1 MSSPSKD
8 QENPLRDHMVKNS
21 HTNSWSLPKTMI
33 CFIVLVSLPYVF
45 YSLILLYSSDTPNHE
60 PVIRIHRQHSRNKVL
75 VPTNVPSSDDTED
88 KTSLKHVVFGIGA
101 SSSTWEHRRNYIRTW
116 WRPNV
121 TRGHVWLDK
130 PVKNSSI
137 DHLLPPIKV
146 SGDTSK
152 FQYKNPIGTRDA
164 IRISRIVSESFRL
177 GLNDVRWFVMGDDDT
192 VFFLDNL
199 ARVLSKYDH
208 NEYYYIGY
216 PSESHLQN
224 LAFYYAMGFGGGGFA
239 ISYALAKAL
248 EKIQDECLHRNPSLY
263 GSDER
268 IFACMMELGV
278 PLTKHPGFH
287 QVFCF
292 PISV

>member
-1 MSSPSKD
+1 
-8 QENPLRDHMVKNS
+8 MVKNS

-75 VPTNVPSSDDTED
+75 VPTHVPSSDDTED

-177 GLNDVRWFVMGDDDT
+177 GLKDVRWFVMGDDDT

-224 LAFYYAMGFGGGGFA
+224 LAFYYGMGFGGGGFA